1 MGKFMGHDDRERNF
15 EKALQR
21 HLRQGAARD
30 ASAAANSQAEP
41 ASPAC
46 PDPAMLAAFHER
58 MLSNEEMD
66 AAKAHIAACSRCQEI
81 LAHLEATD
89 EVVSDVVTDVER
101 EKVLQLPEPVLA
113 GSPSQAEEVLPH
125 AAAPAAAARPAAAL
139 KAPQSIS
146 TGRRAG
152 MWRWVAPAAA
162 VAAGLLIWVTTHDTL
177 QHFAKPATGIQVA
190 QEKSERQLADHVAP
204 LPPASLPAETRE
216 NGRLDEALK
225 SLNESKQPASA
236 LSSRRIP
243 GSALGGMAGGVGGT
257 LLPSRRAANCRSRAG
272 IVLP

>member
-1 MGKFMGHDDRERNF
+1 MGKVMGHDDRERNF

-21 HLRQGAARD
+21 HLRQAAPRD
-30 ASAAANSQAEP
+30 AGAGANSQAEP

-46 PDPAMLAAFHER
+46 PDPAMLAAFYER

-81 LAHLEATD
+81 LALLEATD
-89 EVVSDVVTDVER
+89 GVVAELDR
-101 EKVLQLPEPVLA
+101 EKVLQLREPVLA
-113 GSPSQAEEVLPH
+113 GRPSQEEEVLPH
-125 AAAPAAAARPAAAL
+125 AAAPAVAARPAAAL

-146 TGRRAG
+146 TGRRVRV
-152 MWRWVAPAAA
+152 WRWVAPAA

-225 SLNESKQPASA
+225 RLNESKSSA
-236 LSSRRIP
+236 
-243 GSALGGMAGGVGGT
+243 GT
-257 LLPSRRAANCRSRAG
+257 L
-272 IVLP
+272 